1 MFSTSF
7 VGEPA
12 VNRFR
17 AVAGAALIAILVAA
31 CTGASSPA
39 VDDTPTE
46 QPTATPAPSVEASE
60 DGSGASFAP
69 GAGDLDSILPD
80 EVGGIALEYQFAEG
94 EGVLGSE
101 GITPEVQDFLNRVG
115 ANTDD
120 VSSAIGIGI
129 DQASGGIIS
138 IFAIRVA
145 GADEGSLRDE
155 FKQVMEEED
164 GESVFTEAT
173 LGGKEV
179 MSFGTAGQEP
189 DGYMYV
195 NDDVVFMVGG
205 STPELTGEALS
216 LLP

>member
-1 MFSTSF
+1 MFSPNLG
-7 VGEPA
+7 GEPT

-17 AVAGAALIAILVAA
+17 AAAGAAFTAILIAA
-31 CTGASSPA
+31 CSGASSPA
-39 VDDTPTE
+39 ADDTPTE
-46 QPTATPAPSVEASE
+46 EPTATPAPSVEASE

-80 EVGGIALEYQFAEG
+80 QVGGITLEYQFAEG

-155 FKQVMEEED
+155 FQQVMEED
-164 GESVFTEAT
+164 ADSVFTEAT

-195 NDDVVFMVGG
+195 HDDVVFMVGG
-205 STPELTGEALS
+205 STPELTVEALS

>member
-1 MFSTSF
+1 
-7 VGEPA
+7 

-17 AVAGAALIAILVAA
+17 AVAGAALIAILIAA
-31 CTGASSPA
+31 CSGASSPA
-39 VDDTPTE
+39 EDTPTQE
-46 QPTATPAPSVEASE
+46 PTATPAPSVGASE

-80 EVGGIALEYQFAEG
+80 EVGGITLEYQFAEG

-115 ANTDD
+115 ADTED

-155 FKQVMEEED
+155 FRQVMEED
-164 GESVFTEAT
+164 ADSVFSEAT

-179 MSFGTAGQEP
+179 MSFGTEGEEP

-195 NDDVVFMVGG
+195 HDDVVFMVGG
-205 STPELTGEALS
+205 SSPELTEEALS